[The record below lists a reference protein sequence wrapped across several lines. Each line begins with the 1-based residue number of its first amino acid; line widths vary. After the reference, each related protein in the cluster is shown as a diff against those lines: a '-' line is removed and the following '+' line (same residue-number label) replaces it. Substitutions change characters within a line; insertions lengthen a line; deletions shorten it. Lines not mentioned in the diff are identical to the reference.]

1 MPKDI
6 RENYE
11 ICESIRDRLIAEY
24 EGRRKRCLEC
34 GNIVTDP
41 INVCQCGDMDSVD
54 EWEPVGLL
62 EEDYVY
68 DVEYCI
74 GGDLEYRSVALM
86 IAGGGPTIYIDT
98 GRGAVT
104 LSYGSD
110 EAYAWLPSEVRDE
123 IDGYYIDMYEERRSV

>member
-11 ICESIRDRLIAEY
+11 ICESIRDRLVAEY

-41 INVCQCGDMDSVD
+41 TGVCQCGDMSSVD

-62 EEDYVY
+62 EDDYVY
-68 DVEYCI
+68 DIEYCI
-74 GGDLEYRSVALM
+74 GGDLDYRSVALM
-86 IAGGGPTIYIDT
+86 VAGGGPTIYIDT
-98 GRGAVT
+98 GKHAVI
-104 LSYGSD
+104 LSWGSD
-110 EAYAWLPSEVRDE
+110 EAYAWLPSEVSDE
-123 IDGYYIDMYEERRSV
+123 IDSYYMDIYEEKRL

>member
-11 ICESIRDRLIAEY
+11 IRESIRDRLVAEY

-34 GNIVTDP
+34 GNIITDP
-41 INVCQCGDMDSVD
+41 TGVCQCGDMDGVD

-62 EEDYVY
+62 EDDYVY
-68 DVEYCI
+68 DIEYCV
-74 GGDLEYRSVALM
+74 GGDLDYRSVALM

-98 GRGAVT
+98 GKHAVT
-104 LSYGSD
+104 LSWGSD
-110 EAYAWLPSEVRDE
+110 EAYAWLPSEVSDE
-123 IDGYYIDMYEERRSV
+123 IDSYYIDIYEEKRS